1 VDPLGGSY
9 LLEAWTDRLEKEA
22 YEYFRKIEALG
33 GVVPAIERGFFQRE
47 IAASAYGYQQEIED
61 RRRIIVGVNQYQM
74 DEPLSI
80 PLLKMDPEG
89 ERRQR
94 ERLARLRRE
103 RDNELLQQRLAAL
116 RHAAQGT
123 ENMMPYIVEAVRA
136 DGTLGEIC
144 DVLREVFGEYRESA
158 II

>member
-1 VDPLGGSY
+1 M
-9 LLEAWTDRLEKEA
+9 A
-22 YEYFRKIEALG
+22 
-33 GVVPAIERGFFQRE
+33 
-47 IAASAYGYQQEIED
+47 
-61 RRRIIVGVNQYQM
+61 
-74 DEPLSI
+74 EPLSI

-89 ERRQR
+89 EIRQR

-116 RHAAQGT
+116 RVAAQGQ
-123 ENMMPYIVEAVRA
+123 ENMMPYILDAVRA
-136 DGTLGEIC
+136 YGTLGEIC